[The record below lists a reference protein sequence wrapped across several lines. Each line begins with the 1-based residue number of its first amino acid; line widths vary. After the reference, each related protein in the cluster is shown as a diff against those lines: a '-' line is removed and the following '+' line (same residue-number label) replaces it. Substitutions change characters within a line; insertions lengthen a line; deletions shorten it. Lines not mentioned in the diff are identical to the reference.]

1 MHSMY
6 ANRCTGPAAG
16 SGAVFRRPLAFPIP
30 FHAGR
35 IDRPAEWGLPGERVA
50 VGGRGALAFFPPEP
64 AVAAV
69 QRRGLAPAPGAE
81 PPGHG
86 PAATATALAEAVRGP
101 GRGVAAAP
109 LVLAPAALAL
119 VLGLWGLGRQGTMWR
134 DEAVTY
140 EMAHRGLTA
149 LWQTLP
155 HFDAVHG
162 LYYLLMHGVFGLWD
176 GGLLALRV
184 PSVLATAAAAAGVA
198 LLGRRLA
205 GPRAGLVA
213 GLVYPLVPDVQRY
226 AQEGRSYALVA
237 ACLVWAGWLFVR
249 ALDEHGPRLWAGYA
263 ALMPAA
269 GLLHEFAVLAMAA
282 HGVTLWLRRPGPV
295 ARRGWWVA
303 VGCVAVGLTPH
314 AVCSAGQSAQVDWIA
329 MPGPVALLK
338 YAAIV
343 VLGFGLAGF
352 VPRPSRR
359 LTHFALPL
367 AVLPG
372 ALLLL
377 ATPLRPLYVDRYIL
391 CYATGLALL
400 AGAAL
405 DAALR
410 AGVQGPARDR
420 HPASGAAAPAGA
432 AGSRTR
438 RRVTAV
444 AVVAVLVAPLPAML
458 HLRTPASRL
467 DDVSAVARAVQAQ
480 SRPGDG
486 LLFLPAR
493 RRVWLHGAPGA
504 YDGLVDLALA
514 APAADSRTL
523 YGAELPAAHLR
534 ARLLAADRIV
544 VLRDPPGQPFEAEPG
559 QAAKRA
565 VLREHFREC
574 GTRSV
579 RGARVSLYARSGL
592 CRTGSTSGSGSASG
606 SASAEASSSPSSR
619 SFSSE

>member
-1 MHSMY
+1 M
-6 ANRCTGPAAG
+6 AAG
-16 SGAVFRRPLAFPIP
+16 L
-30 FHAGR
+30 
-35 IDRPAEWGLPGERVA
+35 
-50 VGGRGALAFFPPEP
+50 RGVLSSLPPEP
-64 AVAAV
+64 AIATV
-69 QRRGLAPAPGAE
+69 QHRGLAPAPDAE
-81 PPGHG
+81 PPGHR
-86 PAATATALAEAVRGP
+86 PAATALAEAVRAP
-101 GRGVAAAP
+101 GRGVATAP

-140 EMAHRGLTA
+140 EMAHRDLTA

-176 GGLLALRV
+176 GGLLALRM

-237 ACLVWAGWLFVR
+237 ACLVWAGWLLVR
-249 ALDEHGPRLWAGYA
+249 ALDERSPRLWAGYA
-263 ALMPAA
+263 ALMLAA

-282 HGVTLWLRRPGPV
+282 HGVTLWLRRPGQA

-314 AVCSAGQSAQVDWIA
+314 AVRSAGQSAQVDWIG

-343 VLGFGLAGF
+343 VLGVGLAGF
-352 VPRPSRR
+352 VPRASRR

-377 ATPLRPLYVDRYIL
+377 ATPLRPLYVDRYVL

-410 AGVQGPARDR
+410 AGVHDPTWDH
-420 HPASGAAAPAGA
+420 HPAAGTAAPAGA
-432 AGSRTR
+432 AGPRTR

-444 AVVAVLVAPLPAML
+444 AVVAVLVAPLPATF

-493 RRVWLHGAPGA
+493 RRVWLHGAPGT

-514 APAADSRTL
+514 APAAESRTL
-523 YGAELPAAHLR
+523 YGAELPAAHIR

-544 VLRDPPGQPFEAEPG
+544 VLRDPPGQPLDAEPG
-559 QAAKRA
+559 EAAKRA

-592 CRTGSTSGSGSASG
+592 CRPG
-606 SASAEASSSPSSR
+606 SASAEAASSRSPSSAR
-619 SFSSE
+619 SPSSSFSSE